1 MPVASVMRRRKF
13 CEWGGGEVLGGHQV
27 EGYGENRQGMK
38 VLESYHEHD
47 SQFSLHLIPIYFD
60 KSLNEPI

>member
-38 VLESYHEHD
+38 VLESYHEHN
-47 SQFSLHLIPIYFD
+47 SQFAFD
-60 KSLNEPI
+60 SDLL